1 MTILINVNG
10 KVSILRSKAQKM
22 LHTKMRRVTIFC
34 LRILKQKLQ
43 KRTYYTILALF
54 FRQNVVVKSEK

>member
-43 KRTYYTILALF
+43 KRTFYTILALF